1 MHSFITR
8 FSLFKNILLIS
19 LVAGIG
25 IVIILAGALTSLN
38 EHLLEDRKLKTRHV
52 VESAHSILEHYGK
65 LEAEGVMTREAAQ
78 ERAKS
83 LIRDMRYETKEYFFI
98 NDMTPHVVMHPD
110 KPELDGKNVAGVKD
124 PNGKAVFVDFVNIAN
139 EKGRGF
145 SNYLWPKPGADE
157 PVEKVSYVIGYE
169 PWGWVVGSGVYIDD
183 IDVIFRQVMIAEGS
197 LAVLVLLAT
206 VAASAALAKVITR
219 PINDLRVQMRRVAEE
234 GDLSIRVQHDFQNEL
249 GEMWNSFNNM
259 LQSFSESIEE
269 VRRSSSETSASA
281 SQLMSTSAQASRA
294 IEHTNRQTEDVSR
307 TLSDMTCAVEQV
319 ADDAEHAAV
328 AAQEAGSETEA
339 SRTVVLETIDAI
351 AALAKEIEHG
361 TAVIMKL
368 NHEAENISSVVD
380 VISSIA
386 DQTNLLALNAAI
398 EAARAGDQGRGFA
411 VVADEV
417 RSLAQRTQESTGEI
431 LHIISS
437 LQSGAKDA
445 VVVMESG
452 QAKAAGSVDQA
463 SKTGETLSN
472 LTETVNKIT
481 GLNRAMAEAAKQQ
494 GGRARDINENLKSIV
509 DLAHETQTNAN
520 QAAEASN
527 QLNSL
532 AESVKSKVD
541 RYKVS

>member
-1 MHSFITR
+1 MHSLINR

-25 IVIILAGALTSLN
+25 MFVLLAGALSSLQYY
-38 EHLLEDRKLKTRHV
+38 LLEDRKLKTRHV
-52 VESAHSILEHYGK
+52 VESAHSILVHYGK
-65 LEAEGVMTREAAQ
+65 LESEGALSREAAQ
-78 ERAKS
+78 EQAKS

-98 NDMTPHVVMHPD
+98 NDMTPHVVMHPY

-124 PNGKAVFVDFVNIAN
+124 PNGKAVFVDFVNIVN
-139 EKGRGF
+139 EKGEGF
-145 SNYLWPKPGADE
+145 SNYLWPKPGADD

-169 PWGWVVGSGVYIDD
+169 PWGWVIGSGVYIDD
-183 IDVIFRQVMIAEGS
+183 VDVIFREVMIQETY
-197 LAVLVLLAT
+197 LAIFVLLVT
-206 VAASAALAKVITR
+206 IGVSAALAKLITK
-219 PINDLRVQMRRVAEE
+219 PINDLRLTMRKVAEE
-234 GDLSIRVQHDFQNEL
+234 GDLSVNVQHDFQNEL

-259 LQSFSESIEE
+259 LNSFRESIEE
-269 VRRSSSETSASA
+269 VRRSSSETSTSA
-281 SQLMSTSAQASRA
+281 KHLMTTSAQASQA

-307 TLSDMTCAVEQV
+307 TLSDMTAAVEQV
-319 ADDAEHAAV
+319 ADDAEHAAI
-328 AAQEAGSETEA
+328 AAQEAGAETEA
-339 SRTVVLETIDAI
+339 GRTVVLATIDAI

-472 LTETVNKIT
+472 LTETVTKIT
-481 GLNRAMAEAAKQQ
+481 ELNRAMAEAAKQQ
-494 GGRARDINENLKSIV
+494 GGRARDINDNLKSIV

-541 RYKVS
+541 RYRVS

>member
-1 MHSFITR
+1 MHSFIAR
-8 FSLFKNILLIS
+8 FSLFKNILFIS
-19 LVAGIG
+19 VIAGLGLV
-25 IVIILAGALTSLN
+25 VLSAGALTSLYDN
-38 EHLLEDRKLKTRHV
+38 LMDDRKLKTRHV
-52 VESAHSILEHYGK
+52 VESAHSILVHFGEI
-65 LEAEGVMTREAAQ
+65 EAKGEMSREEAQ
-78 ERAKS
+78 SHAKS
-83 LIRDMRYETKEYFFI
+83 VIRSLRYEESEYFFI
-98 NDMTPHVVMHPD
+98 NDMVPQVVMHPY
-110 KPELDGKNVAGVKD
+110 KPELEGKNVAGVKD
-124 PNGKAVFVDFVNIAN
+124 PNGKAVFVDFVNIVR

-145 SNYLWPKPGADE
+145 SDYLWPKPGAND
-157 PVEKVSYVIGYE
+157 PVAKVSYVIGYE
-169 PWGWVVGSGVYIDD
+169 RWGWVIGSGIYTDD
-183 IDVIFRQVMIAEGS
+183 VAVIFSKVMASQIS
-197 LAVLVLLAT
+197 LALVILVAT
-206 VAASAALAKVITR
+206 IAASAFLAKMITT
-219 PINDLRVQMRRVAEE
+219 PINQLRVNMRRVAEE
-234 GDLSIRVQHDFQNEL
+234 GDLSVCVQHNLHNEL
-249 GEMWNSFNNM
+249 GEMWDSFNNM
-259 LQSFSESIEE
+259 LSSFRESIEE
-269 VRRSSSETSASA
+269 VRRSSNETSASA
-281 SQLMSTSAQASRA
+281 KQLMTTSAQASQA
-294 IEHTNRQTEDVSR
+294 IEHTNRQTEEVSR
-307 TLSDMTCAVEQV
+307 TLSVMSDMVEKV

-328 AAQEAGSETEA
+328 AAQEAGVETEA
-339 SRTVVLETIDAI
+339 GRAIVLETIDAI

-452 QAKAAGSVDQA
+452 QAKAAGSVEQA

-472 LTETVNKIT
+472 LTETVTKIT
-481 GLNRAMAEAAKQQ
+481 ELNRAMAEAAKQE
-494 GGRARDINENLKSIV
+494 GHRARDINENLKSIV
-509 DLAHETQTNAN
+509 NLAHETQGNAI

-532 AESVKSKVD
+532 AESVNAKVQ